1 VNPNNFFAELKRRN
15 VYKVAIAYGV
25 VAWLLMQVASQIFPF
40 FEIPNWAVRLV
51 VLLLVIGFPVALI
64 LAWAFELTPEGL
76 KRTEFADELPK
87 KSARSRAWI
96 YVVIV
101 AGAISVGVFSLG
113 RYTSSKQSAELPAKS
128 IAVLPFN
135 NQNRDPDTEYL
146 SDGIPES
153 IINSLSQLPNLK
165 VMSRNSVF
173 HYKGKDIDAPSVA
186 KELKVQAVLTGR
198 MTQRGDGLSINVEL
212 INAQDNSQIWGQQYN
227 RKLADVFAVQEEIA
241 REISEKLRLRL
252 TGAERQQLAKRPTEN
267 LRAFQYYMQGRAYNQ
282 RSTREDQLIAI
293 RYCEKAIEEDRNYAL
308 AYTGLSDAYLVLG
321 ARGHVAPIEGRHKA
335 EDAARQALSLDNNL
349 AEAHAALG
357 ASYALFSPANFS
369 LADRELRRAI
379 ELSPSL
385 ALAHHYLGISLVRQG
400 RLDEGSVEFFKAR
413 ELDPL
418 SPIIA
423 RNVAL
428 PYCLKRDYVRALELL
443 RQANELGPALATTWE
458 IGVYIQNRLFDEALA
473 ELEKAKRERK
483 DDPILIYSTGMVY
496 AAQGKRAEAHQIIK
510 ELEAMSGANLDEA
523 HWIAK
528 IYAALNEKEL
538 ECSWQ
543 EGGLATG
550 AIGVFF
556 KDDPVWDP
564 IRSDPRFEALVEK
577 MFAPI
582 KTPGNVR

>member
-1 VNPNNFFAELKRRN
+1 MKRCPQCNRVESDDALVFCRADGTALVSDSSSFQSEAGSAQLGPASAASEIETSILPHSSKSPEINPATAQTTVLPAQQTSGTTRGLSKPKRLEILIALAALGVIVIAVAGYFYYSRKNNT
-15 VYKVAIAYGV
+15 
-25 VAWLLMQVASQIFPF
+25 
-40 FEIPNWAVRLV
+40 
-51 VLLLVIGFPVALI
+51 VIG
-64 LAWAFELTPEGL
+64 
-76 KRTEFADELPK
+76 
-87 KSARSRAWI
+87 
-96 YVVIV
+96 
-101 AGAISVGVFSLG
+101 
-113 RYTSSKQSAELPAKS
+113 S
-128 IAVLPFN
+128 IAVLPFV
-135 NQNRDPDTEYL
+135 NQNSDANIDYL
-146 SDGIPES
+146 ADGIPES

-173 HYKGKDIDAPSVA
+173 NYKGKDPDALAVA
-186 KELKVQAVLTGR
+186 KELNVQAVLTGR
-198 MTQRGDGLSINVEL
+198 VTQRGDGLLINVEL

-428 PYCLKRDYVRALELL
+428 PYYLKRDYVPALELL
-443 RQANELGPALATTWE
+443 RKANELGPALATTWE
-458 IGVYIQNRLFDEALA
+458 IGVYIQNRLLDEALA

-496 AAQGKRAEAHQIIK
+496 AAQGKRPEALQIIK
-510 ELEAMSGANLDEA
+510 ELQEMSGANLDEA

-528 IYAALNEKEL
+528 IYVALNEKEL
-538 ECSWQ
+538 AFSWL
-543 EGGLATG
+543 ERGLATG
-550 AIGVFF
+550 AIGVFY
-556 KDDPVWDP
+556 KDEPVWDP
-564 IRSDPRFEALVEK
+564 IRNDTRFAELLRR
-577 MFAPI
+577 MGIP
-582 KTPGNVR
+582 T